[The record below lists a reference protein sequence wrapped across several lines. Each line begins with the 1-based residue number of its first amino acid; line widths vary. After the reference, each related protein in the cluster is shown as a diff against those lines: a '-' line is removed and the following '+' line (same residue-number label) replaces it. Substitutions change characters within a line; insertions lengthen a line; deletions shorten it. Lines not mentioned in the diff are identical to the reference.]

1 MKSVSQLVGPNDA
14 QKKPNTH
21 EQMKSPTVE
30 VHNAII
36 NVANPEKEALI
47 LSNTVHDSE
56 AWGAFSKPPL
66 FP

>member
-30 VHNAII
+30 VQNAII
-36 NVANPEKEALI
+36 NVANPEKEDNPKIIHFVDTYALCQK
-47 LSNTVHDSE
+47 
-56 AWGAFSKPPL
+56 AF
-66 FP
+66 F